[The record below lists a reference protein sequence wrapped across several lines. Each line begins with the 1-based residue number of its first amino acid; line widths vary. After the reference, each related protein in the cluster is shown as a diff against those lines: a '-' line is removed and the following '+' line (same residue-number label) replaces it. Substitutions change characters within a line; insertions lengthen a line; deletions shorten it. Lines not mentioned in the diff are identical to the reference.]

1 MYSWTKGMGMR
12 EGREV
17 GNRREREG
25 ERRGK
30 RERGRKKGE

>member
-1 MYSWTKGMGMR
+1 MEMR
-12 EGREV
+12 EEREM
-17 GNRREREG
+17 GNRRETEG